1 MSLLNIPFDLEM
13 SYGSKV
19 GCDQRFMLILNVVRC
34 QPNIDPEC
42 ILALHGG
49 FE

>member
-1 MSLLNIPFDLEM
+1 M

-19 GCDQRFMLILNVVRC
+19 GCNLGFMLILNVLVRC